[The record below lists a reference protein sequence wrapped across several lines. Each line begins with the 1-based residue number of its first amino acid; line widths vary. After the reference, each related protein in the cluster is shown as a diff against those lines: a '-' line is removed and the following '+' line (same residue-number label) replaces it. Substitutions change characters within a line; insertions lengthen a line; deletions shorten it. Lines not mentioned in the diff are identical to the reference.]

1 MIPSQA
7 DPHRYDDAAYVL
19 GALSPDERL
28 EFEVHLLTCPDCA
41 ARVSEI
47 ETLPALLADID
58 PAEVFG
64 DDEPLPDTLLPS
76 LLRAADRRRRRQRY
90 TLGALAGLAAACV
103 ITLVVA
109 LWPSSS
115 PSTTPPARKF
125 VAVASSPVQASAT
138 LTAKS
143 WGTAI
148 NVHCQYLAEVSRTW
162 RYDLIAYDRRGTAHR
177 LGDWRLPP
185 DTNINYQA
193 GTSLTPAQISSL
205 EITLPNGTTVMRL
218 KM

>member
-7 DPHRYDDAAYVL
+7 DPHRYDDAAYVI

-28 EFEVHLLTCPDCA
+28 EFEAHLLTCRDCA

-58 PAEVFG
+58 PAEVL
-64 DDEPLPDTLLPS
+64 DDEEPLPDTLLPA
-76 LLRAADRRRRRQRY
+76 LLRAAARRRRRQRI
-90 TLGALAGLAAACV
+90 TMGGLAGLAAACI

-109 LWPSSS
+109 LWPSST
-115 PSTTPPARKF
+115 STSQQRDF
-125 VAVASSPVQASAT
+125 VPVAQSPVQASAT

-148 NVHCQYLAEVSRTW
+148 DVHCHYLAEVSRTW
-162 RYDLIAYDRRGTAHR
+162 SYNLIAYDRRGTAHR

-185 DTNINYQA
+185 DTDVNYQA
-193 GTSLTPAQISSL
+193 GTSLTPAQISLL
-205 EITLPNGTTVMRL
+205 EITLPNGKTVLRL
-218 KM
+218 KT

>member
-1 MIPSQA
+1 MIPSEA

-19 GALSPDERL
+19 GALSSDERL
-28 EFEVHLLTCPDCA
+28 EFEAHLLTCLDCA

-58 PAEVFG
+58 PAEVLG
-64 DDEPLPDTLLPS
+64 DDEPLPDTLLPA
-76 LLRAADRRRRRQRY
+76 LLRAADRRRRRQRI
-90 TLGALAGLAAACV
+90 TMGALAGLAAACI

-109 LWPSSS
+109 LWPSST
-115 PSTTPPARKF
+115 STSQQQKF
-125 VAVASSPVQASAT
+125 VPVAQSPVQATAT
-138 LTAKS
+138 LTAKA

-148 NVHCQYLAEVSRTW
+148 DVHCHYLADESRTW
-162 RYDLIAYDRRGTAHR
+162 RYDLIAYDRHGTAHP

-185 DTNINYQA
+185 DTDVNYQA

-205 EITLPNGTTVMRL
+205 EIALPDGTTLLRL
-218 KM
+218 KT